1 MRPSRLPVVLAAA
14 PLLPVLLGGCAAG
27 RPGAADLVIRDA
39 TVLDTRT
46 GRAASHRTVVVRGG
60 RIAAVVPAGSA
71 EVPAAARVLEAR
83 GRLLTPGLVDVH
95 GHSADVLADTVN
107 ETGNTEAR
115 RLSMAPDSITAYRR
129 RFARAYLPY
138 GVTTVR
144 EAGGDDRYMA
154 LMRAW
159 MRPAPWAPDFYPSGG
174 ALVSPDPARPTP
186 YAGHRVV
193 ADSADAVRT
202 VRAYHAAGFRHVK
215 LYWRLRAPEFRAA
228 LAEAQVLGMV
238 PFAHIDNKVF
248 SVRAAL
254 GLGLRHFEH
263 AHTLAVEAATGD
275 ELTAADQRMLV
286 ALRTASGG
294 PAPGGFYLYVMEV
307 LRELGPRDP
316 RMTALIGELAR
327 AGRHGHPHAARLRRP
342 ARAGAG
348 RDGAGG
354 GRGPGGHLAGRR
366 PRAGARG
373 LRYPRRLRPPAARGR
388 RAAQRRARHAGAR
401 ARRAQR
407 DPATA
412 PRRAP
417 DGRRPPRR
425 DAQQRA
431 RHRPGGPDRERGA
444 RQARAPR
451 PVRRQPARAAGS
463 RARPE
468 DGGQGRRRVRA
479 GRAGTLSH
487 AARRHGRASGGWWE
501 SHHPS
506 QDA

>member
-14 PLLPVLLGGCAAG
+14 PLLPVFLGGCAAG

-115 RLSMAPDSITAYRR
+115 RLSMAPDSITAYRL

-286 ALRTASGG
+286 ALRTDSGG

-307 LRELGPRDP
+307 LRELGPRDR

-327 AGRHGHPHAARLRRP
+327 AGATVTPTLHAFAGPLGLAPVATAQAGGADPVATWPAAARAR
-342 ARAGAG
+342 ARAGYAT
-348 RDGAGG
+348 
-354 GRGPGGHLAGRR
+354 LAGYVLQLHAAGVPLSVGPDTPEPGRAALSEILLLH
-366 PRAGARG
+366 RAGLPMADA
-373 LRYPRRLRPPAARGR
+373 L
-388 RAAQRRARHAGAR
+388 RAATLNSAR
-401 ARRAQR
+401 AIGLEDQIGTVEPGKRAHLVLFDANPLER
-407 DPATA
+407 PEAVLGPKTVVKDGVVY
-412 PRRAP
+412 AP
-417 DGRRPPRR
+417 D
-425 DAQQRA
+425 
-431 RHRPGGPDRERGA
+431 
-444 RQARAPR
+444 
-451 PVRRQPARAAGS
+451 VPAR
-463 RARPE
+463 
-468 DGGQGRRRVRA
+468 
-479 GRAGTLSH
+479 
-487 AARRHGRASGGWWE
+487 
-501 SHHPS
+501 
-506 QDA
+506 

>member
-1 MRPSRLPVVLAAA
+1 M
-14 PLLPVLLGGCAAG
+14 PVLLGGCAAG

-286 ALRTASGG
+286 ALRTPSGG
-294 PAPGGFYLYVMEV
+294 PAPGGFYLYAMEV
-307 LRELGPRDP
+307 LHGLGPRDP
-316 RMTALIGELAR
+316 RMTRLIGELAQ
-327 AGRHGHPHAARLRRP
+327 
-342 ARAGAG
+342 AGATVTPTLHAFAG
-348 RDGAGG
+348 PLGLAPVATAQAGG
-354 GRGPGGHLAGRR
+354 ADPVATW
-366 PRAGARG
+366 
-373 LRYPRRLRPPAARGR
+373 PAA
-388 RAAQRRARHAGAR
+388 AR
-401 ARRAQR
+401 ARARVGYATLAGYVRQLHAAGVPLSVGPDTPEPGRAALSEILLLHR
-407 DPATA
+407 AGLPMADALRAATLNSA
-412 PRRAP
+412 RAIGLADQIGTVEPGKRAHLVLFDANPLERPEAVLGPKTVVKDGVVYAP
-417 DGRRPPRR
+417 D
-425 DAQQRA
+425 
-431 RHRPGGPDRERGA
+431 
-444 RQARAPR
+444 
-451 PVRRQPARAAGS
+451 VPAR
-463 RARPE
+463 
-468 DGGQGRRRVRA
+468 
-479 GRAGTLSH
+479 
-487 AARRHGRASGGWWE
+487 
-501 SHHPS
+501 
-506 QDA
+506 